1 MSKKLKPLT
10 IFLSDDELVNFKSHF
25 DEFLNMNCDDKIKEQ
40 KEEIERLQKENQI
53 LMNSM
58 ETEAHTKETKE
69 IERLNNIIETFEE
82 ELERESNMK
91 EEYTCLEHNT
101 FIDIKNTLK
110 SVLKRFQE
118 LKGSDKE

>member
-1 MSKKLKPLT
+1 M
-10 IFLSDDELVNFKSHF
+10 IEVNYN
-25 DEFLNMNCDDKIKEQ
+25 EY
-40 KEEIERLQKENQI
+40 
-53 LMNSM
+53 
-58 ETEAHTKETKE
+58 KETIAQNMKLVVENHDLKE
-69 IERLNNIIETFEE
+69 KIERLNNIIETFEE

>member
-1 MSKKLKPLT
+1 MNKIFDDKWKKKPSKK
-10 IFLSDDELVNFKSHF
+10 ELY
-25 DEFLNMNCDDKIKEQ
+25 DLINCY
-40 KEEIERLQKENQI
+40 
-53 LMNSM
+53 
-58 ETEAHTKETKE
+58 TKE

>member
-1 MSKKLKPLT
+1 MLKRKNKEKKIYK
-10 IFLSDDELVNFKSHF
+10 
-25 DEFLNMNCDDKIKEQ
+25 DKNASLQLEKQ
-40 KEEIERLQKENQI
+40 RLYIALRNKD
-53 LMNSM
+53 
-58 ETEAHTKETKE
+58 KE

-118 LKGSDKE
+118 LKGSSNNE